1 MQYEIMNFEKTI
13 KVKRRPLKGRKFR
26 SKEWKIERSN
36 LRKTKLKYSQRRI

>member
-13 KVKRRPLKGRKFR
+13 KVKRRPLKGKKFR
-26 SKEWKIERSN
+26 SKEWKIERRE